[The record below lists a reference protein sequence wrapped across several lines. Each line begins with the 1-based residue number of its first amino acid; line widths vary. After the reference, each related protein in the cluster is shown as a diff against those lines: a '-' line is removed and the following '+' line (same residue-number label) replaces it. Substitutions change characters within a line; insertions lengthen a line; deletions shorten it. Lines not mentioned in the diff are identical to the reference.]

1 MWSHYASQHKG
12 MCIGFDTDILIKEC
26 DE

>member
-1 MWSHYASQHKG
+1 